1 MTIKLIGH
9 PGSGPTLRVSMT
21 LKELGL
27 PYEFE
32 VPADR
37 QAIKTDDFLDN
48 KHPFGKIPVLIDGDF
63 TINESRAI
71 CRYLASKYQGKHN
84 ATILI
89 PTDVHK
95 AGLASQCIS
104 YESFYYDPAITKIV
118 HQEIYAKKLIS
129 QCISYESFYSDPPL
143 SKLVQQ
149 EISAKKKFN
158 KDPDQEVIKQA
169 REELAK
175 VLDVYEKI
183 LEGKEYLNGEFSL
196 ADLFHTPSTHYIYSM
211 EAHSK
216 LWDSRPNVKNWWNRL
231 RNRDAIK
238 KVLDEIKS

>member
-1 MTIKLIGH
+1 MTIKLIGF
-9 PGSGPTLRVSMT
+9 PVSGNILRVTMT

-32 VPADR
+32 VPANL
-37 QAIKTDDFLDN
+37 QAIKTDDYLAN

-71 CRYLASKYQGKHN
+71 CNYLASKYQGKHN
-84 ATILI
+84 DTILI

-95 AGLASQCIS
+95 AGLVSQCIS
-104 YESFYYDPAITKIV
+104 YESFYYN
-118 HQEIYAKKLIS
+118 
-129 QCISYESFYSDPPL
+129 PPIF
-143 SKLVQQ
+143 KLVQQ
-149 EISAKKKFN
+149 EIAAKKFHN

-196 ADLFHTPSTHYIYSM
+196 ADLFHAPSTHYIYNI
-211 EAHSK
+211 EAHSE
-216 LWDSRPNVKNWWNRL
+216 LWDSRPN
-231 RNRDAIK
+231 
-238 KVLDEIKS
+238 

>member
-1 MTIKLIGH
+1 MTIKLIGY
-9 PGSGPTLRVSMT
+9 PGSSPSLRVSMT

-32 VPADR
+32 VPANI
-37 QAIKTDDFLDN
+37 QELKTDDFLAN

-84 ATILI
+84 DTILI
-89 PTDVHK
+89 PTDAHK
-95 AGLASQCIS
+95 FGLASQFIS

-118 HQEIYAKKLIS
+118 HEEIYSKK
-129 QCISYESFYSDPPL
+129 YN
-143 SKLVQQ
+143 
-149 EISAKKKFN
+149 N
-158 KDPDQEVIKQA
+158 KDPDQEIIKQG

-183 LEGKEYLNGEFSL
+183 LEGKEYLNGEYSL
-196 ADLFHTPSTHYIYSM
+196 ADLFHVP
-211 EAHSK
+211 
-216 LWDSRPNVKNWWNRL
+216 
-231 RNRDAIK
+231 
-238 KVLDEIKS
+238 